1 MSTAAETSLSGQDL
15 AFLAWESAKR
25 PMHIAATAEFEG
37 TECELRSVEA
47 LREKLLPSVLAEP
60 MLTRRLLRRRWRTPR
75 WSAPEAIDLAAHVRS
90 LSELAK
96 PGESLEDTR
105 ARVLAAPLDAERPL
119 WEIWLEPTDPTAPL
133 RLHFK
138 VHHVVAD
145 GIGALSLLE
154 RLFGSADS
162 VPAPGRRPRA
172 RAPASATGDTNAPP
186 ARAHAKR
193 AEREERRTRSG
204 GLLRFVREHL
214 TRGVRTPLSGTVGRG
229 RTYHSLSL
237 DAGAFQALRA
247 QQDVSA
253 NDTLLALVAGALERW
268 LAAEPG
274 ASVPE
279 SVRAFCPVSLRAPGE
294 RNGGNRIA
302 PWFVPLPI
310 GGVSRAERALAIQAA
325 TRRLRRQR
333 AERGGDRMAQ
343 LVRRLGTWLA
353 RLGMAVAA
361 WRNAFDLVVTNLPG
375 PRSTVTLS
383 KGRLSKLA
391 AHPPLFPGQRV
402 CIAVVQT
409 DDRWTLAL
417 HTGFQDAR
425 RADRLA
431 AALRAE
437 LHDAL
442 SPFEANGTSEARS
455 SDPASRPR
463 TGAA

>member
-1 MSTAAETSLSGQDL
+1 MSVLTETPLSGQDL

-37 TECELRSVEA
+37 TGDELRSVEA
-47 LREKLLPSVLAEP
+47 LRAKLRPTVMAEA
-60 MLTRRLLRRRWRTPR
+60 MLTRRLIRRRWRAPR
-75 WSAPEAIDLAAHVRS
+75 WSTPEAVDLAAHVRS
-90 LSELAK
+90 LSEQAK
-96 PGESLEDTR
+96 PSEPFEDAR
-105 ARVLAAPLDAERPL
+105 ARILATPLDANRPL

-133 RLHFK
+133 RIHFK

-154 RLFGSADS
+154 RLFASTDS
-162 VPAPGRRPRA
+162 GPTPGRRRRA
-172 RAPASATGDTNAPP
+172 RAPANATGHMNAPP
-186 ARAHAKR
+186 ARAHARTADREKR
-193 AEREERRTRSG
+193 RARSG
-204 GLLRFVREHL
+204 GLLRFVGEHL
-214 TRGVRTPLSGTVGRG
+214 TRGVRTPLSGTVGHG

-247 QQDVSA
+247 HQDVSA
-253 NDTLLALVAGALERW
+253 NETLLALVAGALERW
-268 LAAEPG
+268 LAAEPE
-274 ASVPE
+274 ALVPE
-279 SVRAFCPVSLRAPGE
+279 FVRAFCPVSLRAPGE
-294 RNGGNRIA
+294 RTGGNRIA

-310 GGVSRAERALAIQAA
+310 GGVSRAERALAIRAS

-343 LVRRLGTWLA
+343 LVRRFGTWLA

-361 WRNAFDLVVTNLPG
+361 WRNAFDLVVTNVPG
-375 PRSTVTLS
+375 PRSSVTLS

-417 HTGFQDAR
+417 HTGFEDTR

-437 LHDAL
+437 IQDAL
-442 SPFEANGTSEARS
+442 SPFEARESIEVRPSTPPTRLP
-455 SDPASRPR
+455 SDTA
-463 TGAA
+463 

>member
-1 MSTAAETSLSGQDL
+1 MSAVAGTSLSGQDL

-37 TECELRSVEA
+37 TEAEMRSVEV
-47 LREKLLPSVLAEP
+47 LREKLRPSVVAEP
-60 MLTRRLLRRRWRTPR
+60 MLTRRLVRRRWRTPR
-75 WSAPEAIDLAAHVRS
+75 WSAPESIDLAAHVRS
-90 LSELAK
+90 LSERAQ
-96 PGESLEDTR
+96 PGEALEDTR
-105 ARVLAAPLDAERPL
+105 ARVLATPLDAERPL

-154 RLFGSADS
+154 RLFASNDPG
-162 VPAPGRRPRA
+162 PATGRRPRA
-172 RAPASATGDTNAPP
+172 SATRDANAPASSDRTEAAEDRAP
-186 ARAHAKR
+186 
-193 AEREERRTRSG
+193 TRNG

-214 TRGVRTPLSGTVGRG
+214 TRGTRTPLSGAVGEG

-247 QQDVSA
+247 QQGVSA
-253 NDTLLALVAGALERW
+253 NDALLALVAGGLERW

-294 RNGGNRIA
+294 RTGGNRIA

-310 GGVSRAERALAIQAA
+310 GGATRPERALAIQAS

-333 AERGGDRMAQ
+333 AERGGDRMAR
-343 LVRRLGTWLA
+343 LVRRFGTWLA
-353 RLGMAVAA
+353 RLGMAIAA
-361 WRNAFDLVVTNLPG
+361 WRNAFDLVVTNVPG

-417 HTGFQDAR
+417 HTGFKDVR
-425 RADRLA
+425 CADRLA

-442 SPFEANGTSEARS
+442 SPFEANGASEARS
-455 SDPASRPR
+455 SDPWIRLRPD
-463 TGAA
+463 AA